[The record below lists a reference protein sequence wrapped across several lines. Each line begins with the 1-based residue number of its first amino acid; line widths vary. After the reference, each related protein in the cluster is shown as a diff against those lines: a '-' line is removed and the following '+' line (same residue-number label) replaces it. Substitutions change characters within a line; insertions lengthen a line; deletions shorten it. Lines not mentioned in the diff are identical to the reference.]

1 MIAKNK
7 RSLKNGYE
15 YDSLIPK
22 ADFETQTLSNFITV
36 DDTVSS
42 IIKIVQKT
50 QKDTEKLAQ
59 TLKRDTIDETC
70 KAIFD
75 FVYNHIQYVKD
86 RTGYEELRRP
96 ARTWADKKGDCDCY
110 SIFIGS
116 ILYNLKIPF
125 SFRVTKY
132 SGDWQHIYPIV
143 YDKTSPKGYRIID
156 CVVDEYDYEVPYT
169 EKQDT
174 KMSTL
179 YLSGFD
185 TYTYDTETSI
195 MEDLAGLGRA
205 KKKAKAAKKAAGT
218 RKKSSAKKAQ
228 RKTAKATKKA
238 AKKQKKAT
246 KKATKKAGGKKF
258 GGSKS
263 GKRKASGITR
273 GIKKGKE
280 KRQAKR
286 AARKEKK
293 AANPR
298 KKGLFA
304 KARERKKDRR
314 EAKAAEKQKKNTQ
327 TSNPNIKI
335 NPSNE
340 QTQSEAIER
349 DDFKDDFV
357 ETPVITPIK
366 QDDFADTSKD
376 NPKEWMSEDGQ
387 DYNNQGS
394 WGSDKQDKKDEF
406 SASESKND
414 FAEKVTETG
423 LQIREG
429 AAMIESFA
437 NESEDMDSSES
448 DEKGNSSVRLNDD
461 EGETKGDNFLSKA
474 VNYAKENPLIVGG
487 GVVGTG
493 IAIWGISKLT
503 SSKPSPTPRTQ
514 RTPPRSVKPKAVNGL
529 EGTKKKKG
537 KSTLHSKAQ
546 RKHGRASFNG
556 FN

>member
-59 TLKRDTIDETC
+59 TLKRDTLDETC
-70 KAIFD
+70 RAIFD

-125 SFRVTKY
+125 AFRVTKY
-132 SGDWQHIYPIV
+132 SADWQHIYPIV

-185 TYTYDTETSI
+185 TYDTETSI

-205 KKKAKAAKKAAGT
+205 KKKAKEAKKAAGT
-218 RKKSSAKKAQ
+218 SKKSSAKKAQ

-238 AKKQKKAT
+238 AKQQKKAT
-246 KKATKKAGGKKF
+246 KKAAGSKKF

-263 GKRKASGITR
+263 GKRKASGITK

-304 KARERKKDRR
+304 KARERKKERK
-314 EAKAAEKQKKNTQ
+314 ETKAAEKQRKNTQ

-335 NPSNE
+335 NPNNE
-340 QTQSEAIER
+340 QAQSQAIER
-349 DDFKDDFV
+349 DEFVETPVITPIQQDDFV

-366 QDDFADTSKD
+366 KDEFVDTSKD

-394 WGSDKQDKKDEF
+394 WGGDDKQGKKD
-406 SASESKND
+406 D

-429 AAMIESFA
+429 AEMIESFA
-437 NESEDMDSSES
+437 NESEDMNNSES
-448 DEKGNSSVRLNDD
+448 DEEGSSPMRLD
-461 EGETKGDNFLSKA
+461 EDEAKGDNFLSKA

-487 GVVGTG
+487 VAVGVPL
-493 IAIWGISKLT
+493 AAWGISKII

-529 EGTKKKKG
+529 EGAKKKKG